1 MKLSALKRWIGAVLS
16 GMPVALV
23 VVCALWGIWVLAYDD
38 TPPGVL
44 QMVAA
49 GLGALAG
56 SITSSILILRFHGE
70 ERDDSE

>member
-16 GMPVALV
+16 GMAVASL
-23 VVCALWGIWVLAYDD
+23 VVCALWGIWVLAFAE
-38 TPPGVL
+38 TPPGIL

-49 GLGALAG
+49 GLGGGAG
-56 SITSSILILRFHGE
+56 SLTTSCLILRFHGE